1 VTCLAVGQPATNIP
15 PNGPV
20 GHHPDP
26 RCLELAQTIIYNSE
40 FTKATTLETFTTRPQ
55 LYWGTVTA
63 WVWAF

>member
-1 VTCLAVGQPATNIP
+1 MACLAVGQPATILH

-40 FTKATTLETFTTRPQ
+40 FTKATTLETFPTRP
-55 LYWGTVTA
+55 
-63 WVWAF
+63 